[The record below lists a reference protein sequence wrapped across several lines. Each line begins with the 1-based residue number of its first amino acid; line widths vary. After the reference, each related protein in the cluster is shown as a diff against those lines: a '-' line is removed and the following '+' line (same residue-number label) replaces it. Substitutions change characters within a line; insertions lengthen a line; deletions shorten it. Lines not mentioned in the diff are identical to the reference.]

1 MIDEP
6 YQRFPL
12 LGGQLQAGR
21 NALGEQRAGF
31 GVWAAHG
38 LAAVVQEKCEVQNQ
52 WVREL
57 FKQFAIMNQLRIASL
72 RQCIKFV
79 DAYQRVLVG
88 GIPVQEL
95 VLHKARELA
104 EFGNVPAKKIRSM
117 HHPQDASYSAFLGQ
131 NRSED
136 HTRSARIL
144 IRSGYVAKASAQQVF
159 QFRAEIEVTP
169 LRQFKRAHHLLRVV
183 PKNIAPRWIQL
194 FVSNKERITN
204 RSLVGSC

>member
-1 MIDEP
+1 S
-6 YQRFPL
+6 
-12 LGGQLQAGR
+12 
-21 NALGEQRAGF
+21 GF
-31 GVWAAHG
+31 SQGI
-38 LAAVVQEKCEVQNQ
+38 KC
-52 WVREL
+52 
-57 FKQFAIMNQLRIASL
+57 
-72 RQCIKFV
+72 V

-144 IRSGYVAKASAQQVF
+144 IRSGYVAKASAQQAF
-159 QFRAEIEVTP
+159 QFHATIEVAT
-169 LRQFKRAHHLLRVV
+169 LQR
-183 PKNIAPRWIQL
+183 
-194 FVSNKERITN
+194 
-204 RSLVGSC
+204 